1 MKDACKL
8 LTVECHNLESEKFT
22 APFAYDLLEKIRSQL
37 VLVSGQVINLFH
49 FSWCNL
55 NPS

>member
-8 LTVECHNLESEKFT
+8 LTVECHNLETEKFT

-37 VLVSGQVINLFH
+37 VPGR
-49 FSWCNL
+49 
-55 NPS
+55 